1 MNWQAGI
8 LASVLFWVPLGCIFI
23 WMRKRDQEIDREYR
37 EKIKQIEKRYGVK
50 L

>member
-8 LASVLFWVPLGCIFI
+8 LAFALFWIPTMCIFI
-23 WMRKRDQEIDREYR
+23 WMRKRDQEIDREYK
-37 EKIKQIEKRYGVK
+37 EKIKQIEKHYGVK